1 MTNFAS
7 FAWNALKS
15 SGRFVAALPRHDDDF
30 DDDLFPP
37 LPLEEGTELPSSLCF
52 SAKQIVVLVGAAI
65 HKRKKIW
72 RKPIEILIFFSSS
85 YTFVFA
91 SSSRLLLWYYNVKS
105 CRCSVLKAR
114 CVTVFLFLTP
124 FLSLSA
130 VRQRRLL
137 RTTRCLVRVLLPF
150 ASI

>member
-1 MTNFAS
+1 MLS

-85 YTFVFA
+85 SRNFVFA
-91 SSSRLLLWYYNVKS
+91 SSSRLLLRY
-105 CRCSVLKAR
+105 
-114 CVTVFLFLTP
+114 
-124 FLSLSA
+124 
-130 VRQRRLL
+130 
-137 RTTRCLVRVLLPF
+137 
-150 ASI
+150 